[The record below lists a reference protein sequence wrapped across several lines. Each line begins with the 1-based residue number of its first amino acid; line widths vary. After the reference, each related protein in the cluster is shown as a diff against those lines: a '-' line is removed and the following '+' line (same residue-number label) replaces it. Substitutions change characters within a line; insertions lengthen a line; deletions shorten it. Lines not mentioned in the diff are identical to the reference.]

1 MKNLLEETL
10 KVLRD
15 RGKDVGDVEFVTLKD
30 SYTDF
35 PAFIGLA
42 GTINYDNGYGGAEI
56 PMYLK
61 IVGDGWWLERAEY
74 DGSEWWE
81 YKEIPVR
88 PSTPQMKHIE
98 TL

>member
-1 MKNLLEETL
+1 MRNLLEETL
-10 KVLRD
+10 EALRD
-15 RGKDVGDVEFVTLKD
+15 IGKDVGDVEFVTLKD

-35 PAFIGLA
+35 PAFTSLA
-42 GTINYDNGYGGAEI
+42 GTINYDDGYGWAEI
-56 PMYLK
+56 PTYLK

-74 DGSEWWE
+74 DGLEWWE

-88 PSTPQMKHIE
+88 PNTPQMKHID